1 MTAMTDKPKE
11 VNNGTPWNSMELHS
25 LALFWRVKQ
34 ERQPRGTP
42 ATVLAALR
50 RFDST
55 IPLSHLDSLVPLR
68 LPCPT

>member
-1 MTAMTDKPKE
+1 MD
-11 VNNGTPWNSMELHS
+11 LHS

-34 ERQPRGTP
+34 ERQPRGAP

-55 IPLSHLDSLVPLR
+55 IR
-68 LPCPT
+68 LTH